1 VAGGTNLMNGCGG
14 QLQACRAFTYLYHS
28 CGALHR
34 THASHAH
41 TPHHATA
48 GTRQV
53 RRCAGAQVRSWG
65 RASKP
70 PRQQLVS
77 QSVSPDKTIRSQT
90 SLPVTA

>member
-53 RRCAGAQVRSWG
+53 RRCAGAQLGARKQ
-65 RASKP
+65 AAATA
-70 PRQQLVS
+70 VS
-77 QSVSPDKTIRSQT
+77 QSVSVSR
-90 SLPVTA
+90 